1 MGRLEQPDRPTT
13 KYKKTEN
20 TMKFKKVIA
29 RFDAD
34 DIELAEEVICHIF
47 FSFNL
52 KGVICEVPIPEPDEG
67 FGTQTLKQPEH
78 NSIIG
83 YLPDTDDSDIIITKI
98 KKRLAGLSD
107 MAVQV
112 DVLSE
117 RVDEKDWAHAWKEY
131 FNVTRITDKIVV
143 KPEWKE
149 YTAAQG
155 EVIIHIDPGMAFG
168 TGTHPTTSMCLIL
181 LEDYVQPDTSLLD
194 VGCGSGILMIGAAKL
209 GAGTMTGLDVDPMAV
224 DITRKNLEKNGIT
237 FDNITL
243 VAATLDKTPEIQYDL
258 LCANIIAQVITAIMP
273 DIAARL
279 APDGNAILSGIIE
292 ERLPDI
298 YAAMEDQNLECVKKI
313 NQDEWVALVVRH
325 KE

>member
-1 MGRLEQPDRPTT
+1 
-13 KYKKTEN
+13 
-20 TMKFKKVIA
+20 MKFKKVIA

-34 DIELAEEVICHIF
+34 NVELAEEVICHIF

-67 FGTQTLKQPEH
+67 FGTRTLEQPEH

-83 YLPDTDDSDIIITKI
+83 YLPDTDDSDIMISKI
-98 KKRLAGLSD
+98 KTRLAGLSD
-107 MAVQV
+107 MDVQV

-143 KPEWKE
+143 KPEWKD
-149 YTAAQG
+149 YTPAPG

-168 TGTHPTTSMCLIL
+168 TGTHPTTYMCLTL
-181 LEDYVQPDTSLLD
+181 LEDYVQPSTTLLD
-194 VGCGSGILMIGAAKL
+194 VGCGSGILMIGAARL
-209 GAGTMTGLDVDPMAV
+209 GAGTMTGIDVDPMAV
-224 DITRKNLEKNGIT
+224 DITRQNLEKNGIAL
-237 FDNITL
+237 DNVTL

-258 LCANIIAQVITAIMP
+258 ICANIIAQVITAIMP
-273 DIAARL
+273 DIATRL
-279 APDGNAILSGIIE
+279 APHGNAILSGIIE
-292 ERLPDI
+292 ERMPDI
-298 YAAMEDQNLECVKKI
+298 YAALDEHNLECVKKI

-325 KE
+325 KK

>member
-1 MGRLEQPDRPTT
+1 
-13 KYKKTEN
+13 
-20 TMKFKKVIA
+20 MKFKKVIA

-34 DIELAEEVICHIF
+34 NVELAEEVICHIF

-67 FGTQTLKQPEH
+67 FGTQTLKAPEH

-83 YLPDTDDSDIIITKI
+83 YLPDTDDSDVMIAKI
-98 KKRLAGLSD
+98 KTRLAGLSN

-143 KPEWKE
+143 KPEWKD
-149 YTAAQG
+149 YTPAPG

-168 TGTHPTTSMCLIL
+168 TGTHPTTYMCLTL
-181 LEDYVQPDTSLLD
+181 LEKYVQPDTPLLD

-209 GAGTMTGLDVDPMAV
+209 GAGAMTGIDVDPMAV
-224 DITRKNLEKNGIT
+224 DITRQNLEKNSISL
-237 FDNITL
+237 DNVTL
-243 VAATLDKTPEIQYDL
+243 LAATLDKTPAIHYDL
-258 LCANIIAQVITAIMP
+258 ICANIIAQVITAIMP
-273 DIAARL
+273 DIATRL
-279 APDGNAILSGIIE
+279 ASDGNAILSGIIE

-298 YAAMEDQNLECVKKI
+298 YTALEEQRLECVKKI

-325 KE
+325 KK

>member
-1 MGRLEQPDRPTT
+1 
-13 KYKKTEN
+13 
-20 TMKFKKVIA
+20 MKFKKVIA
-29 RFDAD
+29 RFNAD

-83 YLPDTDDSDIIITKI
+83 YLPDTDDSDIMISNI
-98 KKRLAGLSD
+98 KARLAGLAD

-117 RVDEKDWAHAWKEY
+117 KVDEKDWAHAWKEY

-143 KPEWKE
+143 KPEWKD
-149 YTAAQG
+149 YTPEPG

-168 TGTHPTTSMCLIL
+168 TGTHPTTSMCLAL
-181 LEDYVQPDTSLLD
+181 LEEYVQPGQTLLD
-194 VGCGSGILMIGAAKL
+194 VGCGSGILMICAAKL
-209 GAGTMTGLDVDPMAV
+209 GADTMTGIDVDPAAV
-224 DITRKNLEKNGIT
+224 DITRQNLEKNGISL
-237 FDNITL
+237 DHVTL
-243 VAATLDKTPEIQYDL
+243 KAATLDNTPEIQYDL
-258 LCANIIAQVITAIMP
+258 ICANIIAQVIAPIMP

-279 APDGNAILSGIIE
+279 APDANAILSGIIE

-298 YAAMEDQNLECVKKI
+298 YAAMAAQNLECVKKTTHE
-313 NQDEWVALVVRH
+313 EWVALVVRH
-325 KE
+325 KK

>member
-1 MGRLEQPDRPTT
+1 
-13 KYKKTEN
+13 
-20 TMKFKKVIA
+20 MKFKKVIA

-83 YLPDTDDSDIIITKI
+83 YLPDTDDSDIMISNI
-98 KKRLAGLSD
+98 KARLAGLAD

-117 RVDEKDWAHAWKEY
+117 KVDEKDWAHAWKEY

-143 KPEWKE
+143 KPEWKD
-149 YTAAQG
+149 YTPEPG

-168 TGTHPTTSMCLIL
+168 TGTHPTTSMCLAL
-181 LEDYVQPDTSLLD
+181 LEEYVQPGQTLLD
-194 VGCGSGILMIGAAKL
+194 VGCGSGILMICAAKL
-209 GAGTMTGLDVDPMAV
+209 GADTMTGIDVDPAAV
-224 DITRKNLEKNGIT
+224 DITRQNLEKNGISL
-237 FDNITL
+237 DHVTL
-243 VAATLDKTPEIQYDL
+243 KAATLDNTPEIQYDL
-258 LCANIIAQVITAIMP
+258 ICANIIAQVIAPIMP

-279 APDGNAILSGIIE
+279 APDANAILSGIIE

-298 YAAMEDQNLECVKKI
+298 YAAMAAQNLECVKKTTHE
-313 NQDEWVALVVRH
+313 EWVALVVRH
-325 KE
+325 KK

>member
-1 MGRLEQPDRPTT
+1 
-13 KYKKTEN
+13 
-20 TMKFKKVIA
+20 MKFKKVVA

-34 DIELAEEVICHIF
+34 NIELAEEVICHIF

-67 FGTQTLKQPEH
+67 FGTRTLKKPEH

-83 YLPDTDDSDIIITKI
+83 YLPDTDDSDIMISKI
-98 KKRLAGLSD
+98 KTRLAELSD

-117 RVDEKDWAHAWKEY
+117 VVDEKDWAHAWKEY

-143 KPEWKE
+143 KPEWKD
-149 YTAAQG
+149 YTPASG
-155 EVIIHIDPGMAFG
+155 EIIIHIDPGMAFG
-168 TGTHPTTSMCLIL
+168 TGTHPTTFMCLAL
-181 LEDYVQPDTSLLD
+181 LEEYVKPGKTLLD

-209 GAGTMTGLDVDPMAV
+209 GAGAMTGIDVDPVAV
-224 DITRKNLEKNGIT
+224 DITQQNLEKNGIAL
-237 FDNITL
+237 DGVTL
-243 VAATLDKTPEIQYDL
+243 GAVTLDKTPEIQYNL
-258 LCANIIAQVITAIMP
+258 ICANIIAQVIVSIMP
-273 DIAARL
+273 DIAVRL

-298 YAAMEDQNLECVKKI
+298 YAALDTQNLECVKKI
-313 NQDEWVALVVRH
+313 TWDEWVALVVCR
-325 KE
+325 KKQSGYTA